1 MNTVVAV
8 PLDEELA
15 SFIGKKGSV
24 NGITFYNRKT
34 DRGVITAL
42 FPSQDESKPYA
53 LPEALLMA
61 SCVLVSTRNVD
72 KKFGEVLIA
81 CSLLGRKTLFTDDND
96 ASTLASDAGIEEYRT
111 VSKGGI
117 LEALETGAENG
128 QGKRVRVDIDKAFP
142 VRGIGTVALGIVTQ
156 GTVRQHD
163 KLFHTSG
170 RQVSVRS
177 IQSQDEDIAAAG
189 MGTRVGLALK
199 DIEDKD
205 VDKGD
210 VLSDRQIAKCS
221 RIVIS
226 FRQSGITKEQIA
238 EGNVYGVAAGFSYS
252 ECVVKKASGQEL
264 ELELKSQFVAET
276 GDALLLARKQAPR
289 IFASGSILRCST

>member
-72 KKFGEVLIA
+72 KRFGEVLIA

-96 ASTLASDAGIEEYRT
+96 TSTLASDAGIKEYRT

-117 LEALETGAENG
+117 LEALETGTENG
-128 QGKRVRVDIDKAFP
+128 QGKGVRIDIDKAFP

-163 KLFHTSG
+163 KLLHTSG

-221 RIVIS
+221 RVAIS
-226 FRQSGITKEQIA
+226 FRQSGITKEQVA

-264 ELELKSQFVAET
+264 ELELKSQFAAET
-276 GDALLLARKQAPR
+276 GDALLLVRKQAPR
-289 IFASGSILRCST
+289 IFASGIILRCSA